1 MNTNQHMHVRSK
13 RLFVTA
19 AAVSVALAMVF
30 GAGAAK
36 AQSTEAEAERITL
49 SPSSTSLTVDA
60 GETVTGS
67 MKVVNDGSVAYGFNV
82 YARPYAVS
90 NELYDPD
97 FTKQA
102 ANTNV
107 YKWVQFSQTSYAIE
121 PGQTIDVKYT
131 LRVPADAAPGGHYGV
146 LFAETNERGLE
157 GTGVARKKRVGNLLY
172 ITVNGAY
179 KTQGSLEKFILPFWQ
194 FKAPVVSSLR
204 IKNSGNADFKTKVT
218 TVAKDIFGQTKFTYT
233 GDPIVLPDTTRLV
246 EMKWE
251 KAPAFGLFKVQQ
263 TAEFLGQK
271 HEHSGYVL
279 IAPRWFPVALILIL
293 LAVGA
298 YAVRQKRQV
307 RR

>member
-1 MNTNQHMHVRSK
+1 MNINQQVQGRGG
-13 RLFVTA
+13 RLLWSIVA
-19 AAVSVALAMVF
+19 MAIMAVFGGSVAS
-30 GAGAAK
+30 
-36 AQSTEAEAERITL
+36 AQSAEAEAERITL
-49 SPSSTSLTVDA
+49 SPSSTSLAVDA
-60 GETVTGS
+60 GQTVTGS
-67 MKVVNDGSVAYGFNV
+67 MKVVNDGTVSYGFNV

-90 NELYDPD
+90 NEAYDPD

-102 ANTNV
+102 ANTGV
-107 YKWVQFSQTSYAIE
+107 YKWVQFNQTAYTIE
-121 PGQTIDVKYT
+121 PGQTIEVKYT

-179 KTQGSLEKFILPFWQ
+179 KTEGNLKEFILPFWQ

-204 IKNSGNADFKTKVT
+204 LQNTGNADFKTKVT
-218 TVAKDIFGQTKFTYT
+218 TTAKSLFGQTKFTYM
-233 GDPIVLPDTTRLV
+233 GDPIVLPGTTRLV

-263 TAEFLGQK
+263 TAEFLGKK

-279 IAPRWFPVALILIL
+279 IAPRWFPITLVLIL
-293 LAVGA
+293 LAVGT
-298 YAVRQKRQV
+298 YAIRQKRQS